1 MPDCEAG
8 VKRLVWFAEKLFFGP
23 LFCEKN
29 VNKSQDNWDWN
40 YKCQK
45 FNGLHG
51 DFANA
56 KYQEIAPT
64 LGVDNSCFCIKVAFV
79 DGRKG
84 WLQNKLPV
92 PK

>member
-40 YKCQK
+40 YKC
-45 FNGLHG
+45 
-51 DFANA
+51 
-56 KYQEIAPT
+56 
-64 LGVDNSCFCIKVAFV
+64 
-79 DGRKG
+79 
-84 WLQNKLPV
+84 
-92 PK
+92 